1 MSFSKNKISI
11 NIIMPQSKKLNE
23 AQVKALIR
31 DELDQELEDK
41 HAIVSYQDKG
51 LNAGIPSGLVFN
63 DQGNFYRLLAPI
75 EQSQTGEAGRKY
87 NTRIGNEINLKR
99 LDISSYLSYTYPTIG
114 ATSNLQNQKLAVRI
128 MIVRAKNFGQYDKAL
143 DDMPTNL
150 LLQTSSAAAG
160 HVGSYDGEP
169 LDSFSSINRD
179 AFAVRYDKVHYL
191 NAPTITFGAT
201 STDTSSVPSKS
212 VMWQHSIKFGK
223 NGLKLKYANTTAT
236 EPDFPYFMIIGYS
249 SMSAGTIP
257 SNGLVRMS
265 MFSRATYQDA

>member
-1 MSFSKNKISI
+1 MAPSKQN
-11 NIIMPQSKKLNE
+11 NSKRFEKS
-23 AQVKALIR
+23 VKALIR

-41 HAIVSYQDKG
+41 HAIVSYEDKG

-99 LDISSYLSYTYPTIG
+99 LDLSSYLSYAYPTSG
-114 ATSNLQNQKLAVRI
+114 TANYQNAKLAVRI
-128 MIVRAKNFGQYDKAL
+128 MIVRAKNFGQYEKAL

-150 LLQTSSAAAG
+150 LLQTSSVAAG
-160 HVGSYDGEP
+160 HVGPYDGSP

-191 NAPTITFGAT
+191 NAPVVTFGAT
-201 STDTSSVPSKS
+201 STNTSSIPSKS
-212 VMWQHSIKFGK
+212 VLWQHSIKFGN

-236 EPDFPYFMIIGYS
+236 EPDFPYFMIVGYS
-249 SMSAGTIP
+249 SMSGATIP
-257 SNGLVRMS
+257 GNGLVRMT

>member
-1 MSFSKNKISI
+1 
-11 NIIMPQSKKLNE
+11 MPQSKKLNE

-41 HAIVSYQDKG
+41 HAIVSYEDKG
-51 LNAGIPSGLVFN
+51 LNAAIPSGLVFN

-99 LDISSYLSYTYPTIG
+99 LDIKSYLSYAYPTTG
-114 ATSNLQNQKLAVRI
+114 ATANYQNAKLAVRV

-143 DDMPTNL
+143 DDMPTDL

-160 HVGSYDGEP
+160 HVGAYTGSP
-169 LDSFSSINRD
+169 LDSFSAINRD
-179 AFAVRYDKVHYL
+179 AFAVRYDRVHYL
-191 NAPTITFGAT
+191 NAPTITYGAT
-201 STDTSSVPSKS
+201 SADIVAVPSKS
-212 VMWQHSIKFGK
+212 VLWEHSIKFGK
-223 NGLKLKYANTTAT
+223 NGLKLHYSNTGAT

-249 SMSAGTIP
+249 SMSGGSVP
-257 SNGLVRMS
+257 GNGLVRMS

>member
-1 MSFSKNKISI
+1 
-11 NIIMPQSKKLNE
+11 MPQSKKLNE